1 MSSIHIDASDGA
13 GKFAAYY
20 APAKGDHAGENAGV
34 VVLIQEIFGVSASL
48 RQIADEVAS
57 LGYHVLAPDLFW
69 RQEPLVDL
77 SDKTKEE
84 WDKAFA
90 LLNGFNQDLGIADLK
105 AVVQLARN
113 FPGGNGRVATMGYC
127 LGGRLAMMMATRS
140 DADCNISYYG
150 VGLDGLIPELPHVK
164 APLLVHIADR
174 DNFFPAEGRA
184 ALIKATKGN
193 PLIHTHTYK
202 DADHAFARAGGT
214 HWDTRSA
221 WIANG
226 RSAEALAATLG

>member
-1 MSSIHIDASDGA
+1 MSSIQIQATDGS
-13 GKFAAYY
+13 GSFAAYY
-20 APAKGDHAGENAGV
+20 APAKGDHAKGAAGV

-48 RQIADEVAS
+48 REIADEVAA

-69 RQEPLVDL
+69 RQEPGVDL

-90 LLNGFNQDLGIADLK
+90 LLNGFNQDLGVDDLK
-105 AVVQLARN
+105 ATVAAARSL
-113 FPGGNGRVATMGYC
+113 PGANGRVATMGYC
-127 LGGRLAMMMATRS
+127 LGGRLALMMATRA
-140 DADCNISYYG
+140 DADVNISYYG
-150 VGLDGLIPELPHVK
+150 VALDSLIPEFAAITK
-164 APLLVHIADR
+164 PLLVHIADR
-174 DNFFPAEGRA
+174 DAFFPAEGRA
-184 ALIKATKGN
+184 KVIEAAAGN
-193 PLIHTHTYK
+193 PLIHTYTYP

-226 RSAEALAATLG
+226 RSAEALAAALG

>member
-1 MSSIHIDASDGA
+1 MNSIQIEATDGA
-13 GKFAAYY
+13 GRMAAYY
-20 APAKGDHAGENAGV
+20 APAKGDHAGANAGV

-48 RQIADEVAS
+48 REIADEVSA

-69 RQEPLVDL
+69 RQEPGVDL

-90 LLNGFNQDLGIADLK
+90 LMNGFDQDKGVADLK
-105 AVVQLARN
+105 ATVEVGRN
-113 FPGGNGRVATMGYC
+113 MPGGNGKVATMGYC

-140 DADCNISYYG
+140 DADLNISYYG
-150 VGLDGLIPELPHVK
+150 VGLDGLIPELPQVK
-164 APLLVHIADR
+164 APLVIHIADR

-184 ALIKATKGN
+184 ALVEATKGH
-193 PLIHTHTYK
+193 PLISSYVYP